1 MPTLLRQEG
10 GQGIPSAIAG
20 ALERNPSVLFFRPG
34 FPFPRPPHSRLLII
48 HFQPIASPGSAQ
60 VDLPLAQMGLDDK
73 LLAMELLWGEIS
85 KTPEHLEGS
94 PLAPGAASPAAEAAA
109 AGT

>member
-1 MPTLLRQEG
+1 
-10 GQGIPSAIAG
+10 
-20 ALERNPSVLFFRPG
+20 
-34 FPFPRPPHSRLLII
+34 
-48 HFQPIASPGSAQ
+48 
-60 VDLPLAQMGLDDK
+60 MGLDDK
-73 LLAMELLWGEIS
+73 LLAMELPWGEIS